1 MKKMQKIQNNKIFK
15 IIIFAVVLCIPLI
28 YSFFYLKSY
37 WDPYGNVKDMKI
49 AIVNLDKGVNG
60 TNQGNEL
67 VTELKDKDVIDISE
81 LSQEEAE
88 KGLQNNEYYAVITIP
103 TNFTECLESAKEE
116 DKKVATITYSP
127 NQQSNYLASQ
137 IINKVVT
144 ATEMELQSKVGK
156 EVVSTL
162 SDSLADVPDSLQK
175 ISDGADEIYNGT
187 SSLKNG
193 LGSLKDGIGELD
205 TKYAE
210 FNNGVE
216 SAYNGS
222 KELNKGLEQV
232 NSGINSLNTG
242 ASTLDETI
250 GQISQG
256 VQSISENSGE
266 KINKL
271 TGAIKKLDVG
281 SKTLEQ
287 EVNDYTTDS
296 NKLNT
301 DIKAY
306 VSDVQSIDDEQNAIL
321 KSIIEYNDTL
331 NGSDTKVKELADKA
345 KTVLD
350 KQTQK
355 DIVTTGTE
363 ISNSSVV
370 LTKKSQKLKV
380 VASTLSAG
388 VEQLKTES
396 AEISGLT
403 ENIEKLQGV
412 LTSVKSGTEKLKTG
426 VSNLKNGE
434 AKIQVGSKSLENGL
448 QTLNESSASVQTA
461 LDKLNE
467 GSQSALTGSQDLL
480 TGVAKFKKEIDT
492 GLEESKTEISKLNG
506 LNDFVSDP
514 VEIKEEPYGKVDSYG
529 IAFTPLF
536 LSIGLWVGALMC
548 YVVLYYDQRHRFGKL
563 DHNEKNKILQNL
575 LYIGIGL
582 VDGILTGLILKLGL
596 GFEVTNMAIY
606 CLECGV
612 VGAAFMT
619 IIQFLIRNFGDIG
632 KFLALIVLVLQLA
645 AAGGT
650 FPVETIDK
658 GFRFLNPLLPMT
670 YSISIFKECLINT
683 STNFIGKN
691 TFILIALSVVP
702 GIITLI
708 VEIIKKNQG
717 KNDNSIKE

>member
-116 DKKVATITYSP
+116 DKKIATITYSP

-271 TGAIKKLDVG
+271 TGAIKK
-281 SKTLEQ
+281 
-287 EVNDYTTDS
+287 
-296 NKLNT
+296 
-301 DIKAY
+301 
-306 VSDVQSIDDEQNAIL
+306 
-321 KSIIEYNDTL
+321 
-331 NGSDTKVKELADKA
+331 
-345 KTVLD
+345 
-350 KQTQK
+350 
-355 DIVTTGTE
+355 
-363 ISNSSVV
+363 
-370 LTKKSQKLKV
+370 
-380 VASTLSAG
+380 
-388 VEQLKTES
+388 
-396 AEISGLT
+396 
-403 ENIEKLQGV
+403 
-412 LTSVKSGTEKLKTG
+412 
-426 VSNLKNGE
+426 
-434 AKIQVGSKSLENGL
+434 
-448 QTLNESSASVQTA
+448 
-461 LDKLNE
+461 
-467 GSQSALTGSQDLL
+467 
-480 TGVAKFKKEIDT
+480 
-492 GLEESKTEISKLNG
+492 
-506 LNDFVSDP
+506 
-514 VEIKEEPYGKVDSYG
+514 
-529 IAFTPLF
+529 
-536 LSIGLWVGALMC
+536 
-548 YVVLYYDQRHRFGKL
+548 
-563 DHNEKNKILQNL
+563 
-575 LYIGIGL
+575 
-582 VDGILTGLILKLGL
+582 
-596 GFEVTNMAIY
+596 
-606 CLECGV
+606 
-612 VGAAFMT
+612 
-619 IIQFLIRNFGDIG
+619 IRRWI
-632 KFLALIVLVLQLA
+632 
-645 AAGGT
+645 
-650 FPVETIDK
+650 
-658 GFRFLNPLLPMT
+658 
-670 YSISIFKECLINT
+670 
-683 STNFIGKN
+683 
-691 TFILIALSVVP
+691 
-702 GIITLI
+702 
-708 VEIIKKNQG
+708 
-717 KNDNSIKE
+717 

>member
-116 DKKVATITYSP
+116 DKKIATITYSP

-301 DIKAY
+301 DIKGY
-306 VSDVQSIDDEQNAIL
+306 VSDVQSIDDEQNEIL
-321 KSIIEYNDTL
+321 KSIIEYNNTL

-350 KQTQK
+350 KQTKK

-363 ISNSSVV
+363 ISNNSVV

-388 VEQLKTES
+388 VKQLETES
-396 AEISGLT
+396 AEIFGLT

-412 LTSVKSGTEKLKTG
+412 LTSVKSGTEKLKTQEQY
-426 VSNLKNGE
+426 L
-434 AKIQVGSKSLENGL
+434 
-448 QTLNESSASVQTA
+448 
-461 LDKLNE
+461 
-467 GSQSALTGSQDLL
+467 
-480 TGVAKFKKEIDT
+480 
-492 GLEESKTEISKLNG
+492 
-506 LNDFVSDP
+506 
-514 VEIKEEPYGKVDSYG
+514 
-529 IAFTPLF
+529 
-536 LSIGLWVGALMC
+536 
-548 YVVLYYDQRHRFGKL
+548 
-563 DHNEKNKILQNL
+563 HN
-575 LYIGIGL
+575 
-582 VDGILTGLILKLGL
+582 
-596 GFEVTNMAIY
+596 
-606 CLECGV
+606 
-612 VGAAFMT
+612 
-619 IIQFLIRNFGDIG
+619 
-632 KFLALIVLVLQLA
+632 
-645 AAGGT
+645 
-650 FPVETIDK
+650 
-658 GFRFLNPLLPMT
+658 
-670 YSISIFKECLINT
+670 S
-683 STNFIGKN
+683 
-691 TFILIALSVVP
+691 TFIFS
-702 GIITLI
+702 II
-708 VEIIKKNQG
+708 V
-717 KNDNSIKE
+717 